1 MALSWS
7 LFGLL
12 VAMCLA
18 LLGALYVLL
27 ARMDS
32 LRVEFNGGL
41 TGLRGEMHELRR
53 ELKSEMQELR
63 GDLRSSLSDVDRR
76 LRGGGL

>member
-12 VAMCLA
+12 VATCLG
-18 LLGALYVLL
+18 LLGALYVLVG
-27 ARMDS
+27 RMDS
-32 LRVEFNGGL
+32 LRVEFTGGL
-41 TGLRGEMHELRR
+41 AGLRGEMHELRR
-53 ELKSEMQELR
+53 ELKGEMQELR
-63 GDLRSSLSDVDRR
+63 GDLRSSWSAVDRR